1 MKYKIGTVEY
11 YYDEKERVGVV
22 RTDSETF
29 TSENALI
36 LLNIFTNEIERR
48 LRKRVQMMLESEDIN
63 KYTGIPNGRENEN
76 EISSC

>member
-1 MKYKIGTVEY
+1 MKYRIGTVEY

-48 LRKRVQMMLESEDIN
+48 LRKRVQMMLESEGIN
-63 KYTGIPNGRENEN
+63 KFTGIPNGRENEN